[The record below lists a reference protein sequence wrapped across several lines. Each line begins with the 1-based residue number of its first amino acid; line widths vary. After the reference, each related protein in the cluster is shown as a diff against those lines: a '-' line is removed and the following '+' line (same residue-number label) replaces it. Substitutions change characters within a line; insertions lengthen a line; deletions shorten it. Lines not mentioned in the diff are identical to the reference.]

1 MLSNIKVYR
10 VMAHSINHTDSY
22 QSQTYQYVCL
32 EDTLIY
38 ILLMVK
44 YIQCMIFVVYV
55 LTMARHHPVV
65 KSYFINVCKFF
76 EIT

>member
-76 EIT
+76 ETT